1 MTAAEN
7 TTDAGPAELSA
18 ELQERIAAAVG
29 ALVAGSDE
37 QRESELAHLAGRVQD
52 LVDRKRRMEGT
63 KTDTRDFLG
72 ELLFARLR
80 RGMKEVV
87 GGADEVTAL
96 RAAEWVM
103 GTLFSVAT
111 LSEFATAFDRA
122 LLRATSASDDFN
134 FAGRTDFIS
143 VEEVMQMLASGKHLG
158 CLSLEKDD
166 NRVDVYIGDGRIFF
180 VDPHHLRRRV
190 LPRRDKMG
198 HREIS
203 HEQLLAAE
211 SARADEGVPCI
222 LTLAERGVIPAA
234 ERLEALRLL
243 GKEALFEFMREAE
256 PYAFYYKQLDALPEF
271 AVEHDLRIGVT
282 ALLLECSKLLDDWRQ
297 MREVFPDPDAPLV
310 PTQDMFARMGD
321 AALGVLEIKL
331 LSQLNGETTPRSLVA
346 SLGLPLPDVYA
357 LLIRLAREGIVDPPG
372 DLEALRGLDSLDEDA
387 SLDETLQEAFAA
399 LDDNDDAGQRQSVI
413 DRVFGDDDAAGEVGA
428 LSALDRVLDDGVDDD
443 DRRGP
448 MLDLLRRPTP

>member
-1 MTAAEN
+1 
-7 TTDAGPAELSA
+7 
-18 ELQERIAAAVG
+18 
-29 ALVAGSDE
+29 
-37 QRESELAHLAGRVQD
+37 
-52 LVDRKRRMEGT
+52 
-63 KTDTRDFLG
+63 
-72 ELLFARLR
+72 
-80 RGMKEVV
+80 
-87 GGADEVTAL
+87 
-96 RAAEWVM
+96 
-103 GTLFSVAT
+103 
-111 LSEFATAFDRA
+111 
-122 LLRATSASDDFN
+122 
-134 FAGRTDFIS
+134 
-143 VEEVMQMLASGKHLG
+143 
-158 CLSLEKDD
+158 
-166 NRVDVYIGDGRIFF
+166 
-180 VDPHHLRRRV
+180 
-190 LPRRDKMG
+190 MG

-234 ERLEALRLL
+234 ERLEALRLP

-399 LDDNDDAGQRQSVI
+399 LDDNDDAGQRQSAI